1 MVLDRVYNRAERRI
15 LFSPHGGW
23 QDGASAAEKVVR
35 GEVALPIGSDKT
47 VSLPMP
53 VGTAPPEIR

>member
-1 MVLDRVYNRAERRI
+1 ME
-15 LFSPHGGW
+15 PPPK
-23 QDGASAAEKVVR
+23 EKVVR